1 MSGPF
6 KENWK
11 RLSNRYRP
19 NTQPTAMD
27 PKDILRFEDAALIGG
42 SGIHRVTNLTSPS
55 SPGSAVAPGGN
66 EAVFDLVII
75 RVSGDYDVILPEA
88 PLVGKRYDIKDGA
101 GDGFTSSKNIIPSG
115 FDTIEGLFNT
125 FPLSNNFQ
133 SWSLVYAGGNIWRL
147 V

>member
-1 MSGPF
+1 MPS
-6 KENWK
+6 
-11 RLSNRYRP
+11 
-19 NTQPTAMD
+19 AME
-27 PKDILRFEDAALIGG
+27 PKDILRVEDAGLFGG
-42 SGIHRVTNLTSPS
+42 SGIHRVTNLTSPA
-55 SPGSAVAPGGN
+55 SPGSAVAPGAN
-66 EAVFDLVII
+66 EAIFDLIVI

-115 FDTIEGLFNT
+115 LDTIEGVYNT

-133 SWSLVYAGGNIWRL
+133 SWSLVYVGGNIWRL